1 MLKFFSLSSGSC
13 GNCYFLSDGRS
24 GLLIDAGVSQRRLK
38 KTLMEHGLG
47 VDSFQAVLVT
57 HDHLDHIR
65 QLGSYCKHLKKPVYA
80 TAVLHEALS
89 HHTFTRDYISD
100 SGSDCVGIFRKRNSR
115 WSVIL
120 WCRTTRPRP

>member
-65 QLGSYCKHLKKPVYA
+65 QLGSYCKHLKKPVKIVR
-80 TAVLHEALS
+80 TVLCKQH
-89 HHTFTRDYISD
+89 
-100 SGSDCVGIFRKRNSR
+100 C
-115 WSVIL
+115 
-120 WCRTTRPRP
+120 